1 MFQKALLIDSQKII
15 FLIAAYFTIFVNIVF
30 FIKLNEFASVENNNI
45 IIFTAP
51 FILFLLL
58 ILVLNIVLLVTHK
71 YSFKALLIVLIA
83 VAGISSYFMNTFSTI
98 IDKDMIANVV
108 QTDYAEAFDLIT
120 VKLIGYIVMLCI
132 LPILLLVRYKIEYK
146 SYKTEVLNRIF
157 MIFATLFLVGI
168 SYMALSKN
176 YSSFFRNH
184 GELRYYLNP
193 SYPIYSFAK
202 YIKREFS
209 SQKIIIPIAQDAK
222 IVQSGAKK
230 RLFVFVVGE
239 TARAANFSLN
249 GHSHE
254 TNPLLKAQDN
264 IVNLE
269 NFYSCG
275 TATAVSLPCMFS
287 KFTRNEYGED
297 KKYFENL
304 VDVINKS
311 GVRVIWRD
319 NNSGRSKG
327 VADRIKD
334 VKYFGGEK
342 FDEVM
347 LEDLQQSIE
356 SSYDDTLIVLH
367 QEGSHGPTYYKRYP
381 DEFKKFK
388 PTCDTQDL
396 EKCTQEEIV
405 NTYDNTILYTDYLLD
420 KTIKFLKKNEEKYE
434 TFMMYASDHGE
445 SLGENG
451 IYLHGMPYIIA
462 PDHQKHIPAI
472 LYFSKGMEDKK
483 DMLEH
488 IKSNE
493 YSHDNIFH
501 TFLGLF
507 GISTKEYDKN
517 LDIFYHKQDVL

>member
-1 MFQKALLIDSQKII
+1 VVKRIFFTDSQKAI
-15 FLIAAYFTIFVNIVF
+15 FWMSAYFTMFANIVF
-30 FIKLNEFASVENNNI
+30 FTKLTEFASFENNYTMMI
-45 IIFTAP
+45 TAP

-58 ILVLNIVLLVTHK
+58 VLMLNIVLLITHRH
-71 YSFKALLIVLIA
+71 SFKALLMVLIV
-83 VAGISSYFMNTFSTI
+83 VAGISSYFMNTFSTV

-120 VKLIGYIVMLCI
+120 VKLIGYIVMFCI
-132 LPILLLVRYKIEYK
+132 FPILLLVRYKIEYK
-146 SYKTEVLNRIF
+146 NYRAEVLNRFF
-157 MIFATLFLVGI
+157 MVLLTLLLASIAYAVF
-168 SYMALSKN
+168 SKN

-193 SYPIYSFAK
+193 SYPIYSFSK

-222 IVQSGAKK
+222 MVQSGAKK

-249 GHSHE
+249 GYSHD

-287 KFTRNEYGED
+287 KFTRSEYSED

-304 VDVINKS
+304 VDVISKS
-311 GVRVIWRD
+311 GVRVVWRD

-334 VKYFGGEK
+334 VKYFGGENVY
-342 FDEVM
+342 DEVM
-347 LEDLQQSIE
+347 LEDLQQSIDT
-356 SSYDDTLIVLH
+356 SYEDTFIVLH

-381 DEFKKFK
+381 DSFKKFQ

-396 EKCTQEEIV
+396 EKCTQEEII

-420 KTIKFLKKNEEKYE
+420 RTIKFLKNNESKYE

-445 SLGENG
+445 SLGESG
-451 IYLHGMPYIIA
+451 IYLHGLPYAIA
-462 PDHQKHIPAI
+462 PDFQKHIPAVF
-472 LYFSKGMEDKK
+472 YFGNDMKEKK
-483 DMLEH
+483 EMLEAL
-488 IKSNE
+488 KTDE
-493 YSHDNIFH
+493 YSHDYIFH

-507 GISTKEYDKN
+507 GIETKEYDRN
-517 LDIFYHKQDVL
+517 LDIFKKFS